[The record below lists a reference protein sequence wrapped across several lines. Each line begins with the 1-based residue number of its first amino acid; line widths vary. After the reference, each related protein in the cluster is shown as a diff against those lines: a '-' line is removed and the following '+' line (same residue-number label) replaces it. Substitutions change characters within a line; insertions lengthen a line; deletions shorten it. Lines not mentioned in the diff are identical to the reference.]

1 MNDSTSRA
9 AWTRREML
17 MLMGAAMVPGV
28 ALASFSTPESLG
40 YFASLRRAADL
51 EPLSHRIRTTLE
63 QQPADTLAGLQDW
76 SAASAAWIKTVV
88 GDQWITL
95 THTVPNLVQEDLMA
109 GRTREVMGLNLTA
122 TEVAMLLTDD

>member
-1 MNDSTSRA
+1 MNDATSRT

-28 ALASFSTPESLG
+28 ALATIASPESLG

-51 EPLSHRIRTTLE
+51 EPLSHRIRTTLM
-63 QQPADTLAGLQDW
+63 QQPADTLTGLQEW

-95 THTVPNLVQEDLMA
+95 SHTIPNLVEEDLMA
-109 GRTREVMGLNLTA
+109 GRTREVMGLNFTA

>member
-1 MNDSTSRA
+1 MNDFTSRS

-17 MLMGAAMVPGV
+17 MLMGAAMLPSV
-28 ALASFSTPESLG
+28 ALASIFAPEPLG

-51 EPLSHRIRTTLE
+51 DPLSHRIRTTLS
-63 QQPADTLAGLQDW
+63 QQPVDTIAELQAW

-95 THTVPNLVQEDLMA
+95 EHTIPNLVEEDLMA
-109 GRTREVMGLNLTA
+109 GRTREVLGLNFTA